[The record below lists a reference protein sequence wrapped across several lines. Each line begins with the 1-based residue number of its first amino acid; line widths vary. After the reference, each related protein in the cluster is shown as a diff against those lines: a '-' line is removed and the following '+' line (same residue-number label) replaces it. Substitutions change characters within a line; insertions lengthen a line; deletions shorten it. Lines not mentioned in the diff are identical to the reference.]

1 MEESRQTT
9 DIPFVNEI
17 VMNDNTLRK
26 IMLDLWTH
34 KTGCRP
40 HYNQI
45 HYIIHCHSSNPLY
58 YSQSDIYHSLLTY
71 SMILIFRIYNKK
83 ETLQNQ
89 RSSHF

>member
-45 HYIIHCHSSNPLY
+45 HYPLPLLQSPLLFTIRYLSFSSY
-58 YSQSDIYHSLLTY
+58 
-71 SMILIFRIYNKK
+71 
-83 ETLQNQ
+83 LQYDPYFQNIQ
-89 RSSHF
+89 

>member
-45 HYIIHCHSSNPLY
+45 HYPLPLL
-58 YSQSDIYHSLLTY
+58 QSPLLFTN

-83 ETLQNQ
+83 ETLRNQ

>member
-17 VMNDNTLRK
+17 VMNEYTLRE
-26 IMLDLWTH
+26 IMPDLWTR
-34 KTGCRP
+34 KASRNRLPLTLQP
-40 HYNQI
+40 DTLHY
-45 HYIIHCHSSNPLY
+45 PLPLL
-58 YSQSDIYHSLLTY
+58 QSPLLFTN

-83 ETLQNQ
+83 ETLRNQ